1 MEQKF
6 IISNNQEIIQKYIDD
21 GWRVES
27 VTATMDHGRV
37 AVVLE
42 RSKNKN
48 IVKKLLK
55 SEHIS
60 PKHDSPFGN

>member
-6 IISNNQEIIQKYIDD
+6 IISNNQEIIQKYIDN

-27 VTATMDHGRV
+27 VTATMNCGRV

-42 RSKNKN
+42 RSKNKDMSE
-48 IVKKLLK
+48 KLLK
-55 SEHIS
+55 SKLVQ

>member
-6 IISNNQEIIQKYIDD
+6 LITNSQRIIQDEIDN

-27 VTATMDHGRV
+27 VTATMDMGRV

-42 RSKNKN
+42 RSKNKDMSE
-48 IVKKLLK
+48 KLLK
-55 SEHIS
+55 SKLVQ

>member
-6 IISNNQEIIQKYIDD
+6 KITNNQETIQKYIDD
-21 GWRVES
+21 GWRVIS
-27 VTATMDHGRV
+27 VTATMEHGRV

-42 RSKNKN
+42 RSKNKDMSE
-48 IVKKLLK
+48 KLLK
-55 SEHIS
+55 SKLVQ

>member
-6 IISNNQEIIQKYIDD
+6 IISNNQEIIQKYIDN

-27 VTATMDHGRV
+27 VTATMDCGRV

-42 RSKNKN
+42 RSKNKDM
-48 IVKKLLK
+48 
-55 SEHIS
+55 SEIGRAHV
-60 PKHDSPFGN
+60 

>member
-6 IISNNQEIIQKYIDD
+6 IITWSQKEIQELLDS
-21 GWRVES
+21 GWRVVS
-27 VTATMDHGRV
+27 VTAIHEGGKV

-42 RSKNKN
+42 RSKNKDMSE
-48 IVKKLLK
+48 KLLK
-55 SEHIS
+55 SKLVQ

>member
-6 IISNNQEIIQKYIDD
+6 KITNNQETIQKYIDD
-21 GWRVES
+21 GWRVIS
-27 VTATMDHGRV
+27 VTATMEHGRV

-42 RSKNKN
+42 RSKNKD

-55 SEHIS
+55 SEYVS
-60 PKHDSPFGN
+60 PLEKKSN

>member
-6 IISNNQEIIQKYIDD
+6 LITNSQRIIQDEIDN

-27 VTATMDHGRV
+27 VTATMDCGRV

-42 RSKNKN
+42 RSKNKDMSE
-48 IVKKLLK
+48 KLLK
-55 SEHIS
+55 SKLVQ
-60 PKHDSPFGN
+60 PKHDSPFVS